1 MANPASAGCVGAGY
15 TACQNE
21 TNTLSGYMIP
31 ASVIIWYQNERQLLG
46 IGPPTSTGLMVLA
59 FGIPMIVA
67 ILIMKGK
74 DAIMGYFNFLYRGA
88 TFQLHTP
95 LSQMLFLVSAI
106 VIISLIVYIIYKNF
120 IYTAPTDAST
130 AAATAQTGVGAVTGF
145 QNMAPPDPNS
155 QMQYKLI
162 NIQPVAVKQAGFLG
176 PQEAGGSFDPSLT
189 IMSAIRGG
197 ARFFTLQIDYLENK
211 QDPKKFD
218 SPNTPTLLY
227 KNALGKLLSV
237 NGGKISDVA
246 QQLANYAFNPDIRDT
261 KYPIIL
267 YLHFV
272 RTPDP
277 IRDPKGYLK
286 FLMAV
291 ANDLQPIQQY
301 FLNATS
307 GGKFGRQQSETTL
320 LQLDLTTVEST
331 IIVLSNADT
340 ALLRNAQSIGVQVDP
355 TSDLDQMVNMRVW
368 LDVEGDSFG
377 VTAFPGHSIPNAVIV
392 PYSRIKGMSQKE
404 RDAFAIKGKKRFV
417 IAMPGPLE
425 SPTVADLKSLNADTG
440 VNAIPLNLIGTDPA
454 PINTLLAVWGN
465 KSYYQLKPMMLQSY
479 KVTVQPNG
487 AGPKAP
493 LTSNL

>member
-1 MANPASAGCVGAGY
+1 MANPASAGCVGAALS
-15 TACQNE
+15 ACQNE
-21 TNTLSGYMIP
+21 TNTLSGFFIP
-31 ASVIIWYQNERQLLG
+31 SSVIIWYQNERYILG
-46 IGPPTSTGLMVLA
+46 IGPPSSTGIMLLV
-59 FGIPMIVA
+59 FGIPMIFA
-67 ILIMKGK
+67 ILVMKGK
-74 DAIMGYFNFLYRGA
+74 DLITGFFNFLYMGA
-88 TFQLHTP
+88 TFQLRTP
-95 LSQMLFLVSAI
+95 LSQILFIISAA
-106 VIISLIVYIIYKNF
+106 VIISLLVYIIYKRF
-120 IYTAPTDAST
+120 FAPPPDTAST
-130 AAATAQTGVGAVTGF
+130 DAATAQAAVGTATGF

-211 QDPKKFD
+211 QDPKNFD

-246 QQLANYAFNPDIRDT
+246 KHLANYAFNPDIRDT

-301 FLNATS
+301 MLNATS
-307 GGKFGRQQSETTL
+307 QGKFGRQQSEAIL
-320 LQLDLTTVEST
+320 LQLDLTTIEST

-340 ALLRNAQSIGVQVDP
+340 TFFRNAQSVGVQVDP

-404 RDAFAIKGKKRFV
+404 RDAFAIKGKRRFV
-417 IAMPGPLE
+417 IAMPGQLE
-425 SPTVADLKSLNADTG
+425 SPTAADLKSLNADTG
-440 VNAIPLNLIGTDPA
+440 VNAIPLNLVGSDPA
-454 PINTLLAVWGN
+454 PINALLAVWGN

-479 KVTVQPNG
+479 KVAVQPNG
-487 AGPKAP
+487 AG
-493 LTSNL
+493 LSSSLS